1 VKNKQRLVVLFG
13 ALAALIALLA
23 VVPVFGADATQRFP
37 SPDDPGDSTKDLTY
51 SRQGTDVNSGAPYI
65 ILEVTDADL
74 DVGFDATSNSEV
86 SCDSGDTIIVDRFG
100 ISGGTSADLVD
111 DEADKIVPPILDRN
125 DDGGVNFSDVEASS
139 TSNAIQV
146 DRVDALSGAVTLR
159 CTATQTD
166 TRLVLT
172 YTRGEVDKTAAIPT
186 SPSDPVTGT
195 VRVTSDAHVT
205 GMHVQ
210 LEETSEQSG
219 VFRGYL
225 KLIAGNNSTSTRTC
239 LDASCTIGTTGGI
252 PAEGQIADGTWSVG
266 ALAVN
271 ESDTVVFSYVDETT
285 AGLDR
290 SRTASIRIESAA
302 PSFTNPAPAHGISQA
317 NNLPTVSGDVTD
329 SDSGVDNAQIIVVW
343 GIDSSNPLDGRIDQ
357 FQDNIAVHTGNTR
370 DISDGYRF
378 EEQFPARLSLSEN
391 HVIYWWVSTID
402 AAGNVGIS
410 DRQPVIGGN
419 ADTCDAEAFNGI
431 DLLNV
436 NVADSNQVK
445 GCQPYSI
452 AVDRRAPDME
462 GAVTG
467 SWWDPSLA
475 PPEGS
480 DDRTQT
486 DVTKSLNTSIR
497 VDFDGALNDGTVQLT
512 DFEVDDSTPLDIAW
526 YPGRPQSVFL
536 TVSPLDPKARPKI
549 EVVGEVQDAA
559 GNKLSSDTLTNA
571 TDGIAPTLALSPTDR
586 PVTRTSVEIMLSSN
600 ENASTATVRLEIS
613 LIGDDTTVTGGPIRV
628 PVTGG
633 PTAWKGTITPPGD
646 GLYNVYAEAT
656 DVNVTTNT
664 GSAGTAVHTSDASG
678 SRMPNNMAVALADAV
693 LFEKDTRVPD
703 PMFLPAGD
711 TDDANTIVS
720 VNYADEGREY
730 GLMSDGTYTNTA
742 TDVATSFDS
751 HKTVTVVSA
760 TLDDADISDGIS
772 TADNVQFLHKPAA
785 ALAEGEHTIKIK
797 VMDEAGNEAE
807 VSHTFK
813 VVQRTPF
820 SVPLV
825 PGWNMVSFPADPA
838 DPTIDA
844 VVGGSVPVTVVM
856 TLKDGVWL
864 TATRERG
871 ADGTF
876 GAFVGALT
884 EIDSG
889 LGYWVFTSTFEPIMT
904 VIPRLAGGAVDGSR
918 PPTPPTVKI
927 VQGWNIVS
935 ILDVTGDKTAA
946 AADDVDAD
954 AYFSSAADSITR
966 IYDFDTQLG
975 KWSAVAL
982 DGDDSAGDKVRHGKS
997 YWVYSTKAVTL
1008 SP

>member
-1 VKNKQRLVVLFG
+1 MKNKQRLVVLIG

-51 SRQGTDVNSGAPYI
+51 SRQGTDVVSGEPYI

-74 DVGFDATSNSEV
+74 DVGFDAMSNSSV
-86 SCDSGDTIIVDRFG
+86 TCANGGTITVDRFG
-100 ISGGTSADLVD
+100 ITGGVLDSD
-111 DEADKIVPPILDRN
+111 DDRIVPPILDRN
-125 DDGGVNFSDVEASS
+125 GDGGVNFNDVN
-139 TSNAIQV
+139 SNIATIEV
-146 DRVDALSGAVTLR
+146 DRVDALSGAITLR
-159 CTATQTD
+159 CTADQNNV
-166 TRLVLT
+166 RLILT
-172 YTRGEVDKTAAIPT
+172 YRRGEVDKTKEIPT
-186 SPSDPVTGT
+186 GPSPDLLGT
-195 VRVTSDAHVT
+195 VKVSSDADVT
-205 GMHVQ
+205 GMYVQ

-219 VFRGYL
+219 IFRGYL
-225 KLIAGNNSTSTRTC
+225 KLIAGNNSTSTTTC
-239 LDASCTIGTTGGI
+239 LDASCVIGTTM
-252 PAEGQIADGTWSVG
+252 PSADSVDEGQIANGTWSVG

-271 ESDTVVFSYVDETT
+271 ESDTVVFSYVDTT
-285 AGLDR
+285 AAGLAR

-317 NNLPTVSGDVTD
+317 NNLPTISGDVTD
-329 SDSGVDNAQIIVVW
+329 SDSGVDNSNIVVIW
-343 GIDSSNPLDGRIDQ
+343 GIDTSPLDGQIGQVREDS
-357 FQDNIAVHTGNTR
+357 VHPSETR
-370 DISDGYRF
+370 EISDGYRF
-378 EEQFPARLSLSEN
+378 ERQFPTDMALAEN
-391 HVIYWWVSTID
+391 HVIYWWVKTTD
-402 AAGNVGIS
+402 AADNVGIS
-410 DRQPVIGGN
+410 DRQPVISGN
-419 ADTCDAEAFNGI
+419 ADTCDAEEFDRIA
-431 DLLNV
+431 LLNV
-436 NVADSNQVK
+436 DVTVSSQVK

-452 AVDRRAPDME
+452 AVDRLSPDMVA
-462 GAVTG
+462 AVTG
-467 SWWDPSLA
+467 SWWDPSLTPA
-475 PPEGS
+475 EGS
-480 DDRTQT
+480 NDRTQT

-497 VDFDGALNDGTVQLT
+497 VDFDGGLNNGTVQLT
-512 DFEVDDSTPLDIAW
+512 DFEVGDSTPLDLAW

-549 EVVGEVQDAA
+549 EVVGEVQDTA
-559 GNKLSSDTLTNA
+559 GNRLSSDTLANA

-586 PVTRTSVEIMLSSN
+586 PVTRTSMEIMLSSN
-600 ENASTATVRLEIS
+600 ENASTATVRLEIA
-613 LIGDDTTVTGGPIRV
+613 LIGDDTTVTGGPTVV

-633 PTAWKGTITPPGD
+633 PTAWKGTITPPSD

-711 TDDANTIVS
+711 TDDANTIIS

-730 GLMSDGTYTNTA
+730 GLMSDGSYTDTA
-742 TDVATSFDS
+742 ADVATSFDS

-813 VVQRTPF
+813 VVQRAPF

-825 PGWNMVSFPADPA
+825 PGWNMVSFPADPS

-876 GAFVGALT
+876 GTFVGALT